1 MRRLQTLVDSR
12 GAAQI
17 GVVFII
23 GRVDPQT
30 KIFSNNFS
38 GGVGFGGVLSVAATS
53 VYGMDHTGDSHRHDG
68 EPGHDAGPDVD
79 AVSGVDVPVE
89 SGHRSQALLVELAEA
104 ERARIHAEARVSQLI
119 VEIDQARASEAAG
132 QHSDPRIQ
140 TLEAASAAD
149 DMSLDLGLT
158 AGAVAHRIDEY
169 TFVQT
174 HMPLLWARH
183 QDGRI
188 DAWRLHI
195 IAETTRDTLTD
206 PASYTVL
213 DEKLAAWLDGRAT
226 FTPGQLRAWLRR
238 TVARLE
244 PDNQRERTRR
254 CWAQRSARITH
265 DDDGTA
271 QLFSVL
277 SSEDGIAI
285 DDLINQLARARAQN
299 TDGVTIQ
306 QARADIIADLL
317 LGRTSLEGEDTG
329 TTRVQAR
336 IAVMVPITTLA
347 GRAEGQVH
355 CAHSIR
361 SLSRRS
367 RL

>member
-1 MRRLQTLVDSR
+1 
-12 GAAQI
+12 
-17 GVVFII
+17 
-23 GRVDPQT
+23 
-30 KIFSNNFS
+30 
-38 GGVGFGGVLSVAATS
+38 
-53 VYGMDHTGDSHRHDG
+53 MDHTGDDHHHDRDSG
-68 EPGHDAGPDVD
+68 PNAG
-79 AVSGVDVPVE
+79 ADVPVE
-89 SGHRSQALLVELAEA
+89 SGYRSHALLAELAEA
-104 ERARIHAEARVSQLI
+104 ERARMRAEARVSQL
-119 VEIDQARASEAAG
+119 VVDIDQARASEAAG
-132 QHSDPRIQ
+132 QHSDARIQ
-140 TLEAASAAD
+140 ALEAASAAD

-169 TFVQT
+169 TFSQT

-206 PASYTVL
+206 PASYTIL

-238 TVARLE
+238 TVARQE

-254 CWAQRSARITH
+254 SWADRSARITH

-271 QLFSVL
+271 HLFSVL

-317 LGRTSLEGEDTG
+317 LGRISLDGQTTG

-355 CAHSIR
+355 
-361 SLSRRS
+361 
-367 RL
+367 

>member
-1 MRRLQTLVDSR
+1 
-12 GAAQI
+12 
-17 GVVFII
+17 
-23 GRVDPQT
+23 
-30 KIFSNNFS
+30 
-38 GGVGFGGVLSVAATS
+38 
-53 VYGMDHTGDSHRHDG
+53 MDHTGDDHHD
-68 EPGHDAGPDVD
+68 DRASGPN
-79 AVSGVDVPVE
+79 AGVDVPVE
-89 SGHRSQALLVELAEA
+89 SGHRSQALLAELAEA
-104 ERARIHAEARVSQLI
+104 EGARIRAEARVSQL
-119 VEIDQARASEAAG
+119 VVDIDQARASEAS

-206 PASYTVL
+206 PASFTVL
-213 DEKLAAWLDGRAT
+213 DEKLDAWLDGRAT
-226 FTPGQLRAWLRR
+226 YTPGQLRAWLRR

-254 CWAQRSARITH
+254 CWDQRSARITH
-265 DDDGTA
+265 DDDGTT

-277 SSEDGIAI
+277 SSEDGTAI
-285 DDLINQLARARAQN
+285 DDLINQLARARAHN
-299 TDGVTIQ
+299 TDSLTTE

-317 LGRTSLEGEDTG
+317 LGRISLDRQTASFGRLRRPHASAGAD
-329 TTRVQAR
+329 AR
-336 IAVMVPITTLA
+336 NRSAPK
-347 GRAEGQVH
+347 GRFA
-355 CAHSIR
+355 APIR
-361 SLSRRS
+361 SGR
-367 RL
+367 